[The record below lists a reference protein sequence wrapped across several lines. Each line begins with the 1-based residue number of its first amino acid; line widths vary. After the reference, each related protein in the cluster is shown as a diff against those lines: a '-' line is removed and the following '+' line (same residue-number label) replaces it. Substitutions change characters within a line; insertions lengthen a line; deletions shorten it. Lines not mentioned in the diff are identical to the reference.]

1 MKFAKISCI
10 RCGFMIY
17 LHLRRRG
24 ETGRR
29 AGLKILWTN
38 HPCRFESDRRHQR
51 KNNLAKTVRLFFHIS
66 APSRLRVR
74 ARIYEKIKCVALARL
89 LLSARRRYSIP
100 PRCATPKV
108 FNTAT
113 VCYTKGIT
121 IPPRCATPKV
131 LLYRHCVPQQ
141 GIIISPA
148 NIYCVDS
155 PKFCLYKWRRRCT
168 IVL

>member
-1 MKFAKISCI
+1 MYFFLIYRRKTCLNCLYKKINLLRSTKKQKISCKNPP
-10 RCGFMIY
+10 FMVY
-17 LHLRRRG
+17 SYLRRRG

-74 ARIYEKIKCVALARL
+74 ARIYEKIKCIALARL
-89 LLSARRRYSIP
+89 LLSARRRYW
-100 PRCATPKV
+100 
-108 FNTAT
+108 
-113 VCYTKGIT
+113 

-131 LLYRHCVPQQ
+131 LLYRHGVLHQRYYYTATACHNKVLLYR
-141 GIIISPA
+141 SP
-148 NIYCVDS
+148 IY
-155 PKFCLYKWRRRCT
+155 T
-168 IVL
+168 A

>member
-10 RCGFMIY
+10 RCRFMIY
-17 LHLRRRG
+17 LYLRRRG

-74 ARIYEKIKCVALARL
+74 ARIYEKIKCIALARLLLSARRRYKIPPNSLIFKQNGCLRVRARIYEKIKCVALARL

-100 PRCATPKV
+100 P
-108 FNTAT
+108 N
-113 VCYTKGIT
+113 
-121 IPPRCATPKV
+121 
-131 LLYRHCVPQQ
+131 
-141 GIIISPA
+141 S
-148 NIYCVDS
+148 
-155 PKFCLYKWRRRCT
+155 
-168 IVL
+168 